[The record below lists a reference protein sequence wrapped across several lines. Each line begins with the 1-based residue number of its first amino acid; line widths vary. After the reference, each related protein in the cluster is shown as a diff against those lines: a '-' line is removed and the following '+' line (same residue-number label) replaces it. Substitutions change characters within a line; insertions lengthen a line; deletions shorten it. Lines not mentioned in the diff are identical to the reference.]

1 MKAKDTEPLK
11 PKLEELLKRNRLEF
25 ELRTAT
31 AEEVCYE
38 VKVPLDRK
46 TDRLSNVI
54 LKLDPE
60 NVSGVDWDEK
70 KPKK

>member
-1 MKAKDTEPLK
+1 MPI
-11 PKLEELLKRNRLEF
+11 
-25 ELRTAT
+25 
-31 AEEVCYE
+31 
-38 VKVPLDRK
+38 DRK

-60 NVSGVDWDEK
+60 NVTGVDWDEK